1 MYSHEID
8 RLLKIRQN
16 IISCAEYLEILS
28 TSPQIN
34 YVKYDNY
41 NETIE
46 MKTEDNYNFKV
57 KIKYKDT
64 KK

>member
-34 YVKYDNY
+34 YVKYDHY
-41 NETIE
+41 EDKFKI
-46 MKTEDNYNFKV
+46 KTEDNYEFKV
-57 KIKYKDT
+57 KIKYKS
-64 KK
+64 